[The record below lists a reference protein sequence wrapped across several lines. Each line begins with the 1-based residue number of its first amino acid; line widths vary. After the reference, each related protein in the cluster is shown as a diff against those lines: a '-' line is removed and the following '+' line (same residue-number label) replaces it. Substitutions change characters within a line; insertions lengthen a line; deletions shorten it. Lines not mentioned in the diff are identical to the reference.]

1 MKKRL
6 FLLFFF
12 IIISFLVIFY
22 PKEKENEVEKITKNK
37 IKGEIINETDYQKI
51 LKSYY
56 ISKENSN
63 IEELLKDN
71 IKYTYK
77 INYICIKNENVT
89 SEAKKTM
96 EENNNSEEIDNVVEI
111 NEKVKNGFEIV
122 DNNSYYY
129 ESGKIVT
136 GFKTIDN
143 NNYYFDENG
152 IMLKND
158 FINKKY
164 YDQDGKQVIGFYN
177 LDGNI
182 YYFLENG
189 YITGLNE
196 INNKKYYFD
205 ENGIMKK
212 GIININGTNYLFNEE
227 GVLETGFKKENDKIY
242 FYNENK
248 DKLRGLN
255 LIEGKRY
262 YFDFETGELKKENV
276 KSIIDISF
284 WQGDIDFDILK
295 ESNLVDG
302 VIVRIGYG
310 TSKSDK
316 CVLDKKFKRNIEE
329 LNRLN
334 IPYGIYLYGYAQ
346 TEYAAKKEAEFVINN
361 LKKYNVNLSYPV
373 FYDAEIT
380 SYKGTFY
387 TKEMYEKVIMTFIN
401 ELKSNNIL
409 GGVYG
414 NLYMLSKGSLNSTLI
429 KSNPIWVAQY
439 YKICEYDE
447 EHVGWQYTSKGSVP
461 GINGNVD
468 MNIFY

>member
-1 MKKRL
+1 MKKKL
-6 FLLFFF
+6 MLLSFF
-12 IIISFLVIFY
+12 IIIILFVILY
-22 PKEKENEVEKITKNK
+22 PKEKTNKEEKVTKIERKEEIKNESDN
-37 IKGEIINETDYQKI
+37 QKL

-77 INYICIKNENVT
+77 INYICIKNEIEENN
-89 SEAKKTM
+89 SM
-96 EENNNSEEIDNVVEI
+96 EENNDIEQNNNIIEPKEEIE
-111 NEKVKNGFEIV
+111 KNGFETL
-122 DNNSYYY
+122 NNNTYYY

-136 GFKTIDN
+136 GFKTIGN
-143 NNYYFDENG
+143 NTYYFDENG
-152 IMLKND
+152 VMLKNN
-158 FINKKY
+158 FINKIY
-164 YDQDGKQVIGFYN
+164 FDQDGRQVLGFYEI
-177 LDGNI
+177 DGNI
-182 YYFLENG
+182 YYFLKDG
-189 YITGLNE
+189 FLTGLNE
-196 INNKKYYFD
+196 IDNKKYYFD

-212 GIININGTNYLFNEE
+212 GVINISGTNYLFNEE

-262 YFDFETGELKKENV
+262 YFDFKTGELIKENV

-284 WQGDIDFDILK
+284 WQGDIDFDLLK

-346 TEYAAKKEAEFVINN
+346 SEYAAKKEAEFVIKN
-361 LKKYNVNLSYPV
+361 LKKYKVNLSYPV

-380 SYKGTFY
+380 NYKGTFY
-387 TKEMYEKVIMTFIN
+387 TKEMYEKVIVTFIN
-401 ELKSNNIL
+401 ELKHNNIL

-414 NLYMLSKGSLNSTLI
+414 NLYMLSKGSLNSSLI

-439 YKICEYDE
+439 YRVCEYDE